1 MSDGKLF
8 VKCRASEL
16 RAEIETGSKKTKP
29 HNQVKVILKKVIA
42 NIIFNNHEVLHI
54 FSTVTSLM
62 RIDDFEIRK
71 MCLQYVENSA
81 SFCPKEANI
90 ALPFIERFESD
101 TNPALRIAAIR
112 TVASTPLKSYFE
124 LALVIIRR
132 HLVDNNPQ
140 VRITAAYAVTR
151 LYQYN
156 AGRVT
161 EANVVED
168 LNQLLLDSDE
178 GVVANTL
185 EALSC
190 ISENGEGLSLAI
202 NREHAMR
209 LLSYLNKVN
218 EWCQIYILHSLMSY
232 VPQTTKDALYMIELV
247 IPCLRHENSA
257 VVMNAVKVIVY
268 SSNYVRNVKLVLPS
282 LQKRLSSSLVNLLC
296 KPAEMQFLVLRNIIL
311 LLLSKKQLVKF
322 DVEVFFCEYEDPV
335 YVKDTK
341 LEIIYLIANESNIPI
356 VLRELEEY
364 AMEIDVLMAR
374 KAIRAF
380 GNLALKLEKSSQQ
393 CVDVIDNLVSHGV
406 PYIVQEATGV
416 TKNILRKYPGKYEYM
431 IQNLLTH
438 YKVIDE
444 PSSKSSFIWILGQY
458 GESKSNIQPVV
469 EYFIANFR
477 EETIEVQSSILTA
490 VTKLYLLQPDLFEY
504 VVIRVFK
511 CATEDID
518 RPDIRDRAFIYWRI
532 LTSEELKSNN
542 SIFQE
547 DAKNIVLGSFPVI
560 NTDGDA
566 VADNI
571 LEELELNVGT
581 LASIYLKLV
590 RNVFRYAKSRE
601 VPFSPAMQEKSLPT
615 PPLSANSFDSHANAS
630 NIINTRQ
637 HSYASQGELTNERP
651 LQSTFSRRSSRSS
664 EHSLSEPED
673 NKISNLARRLT
684 RKASIITGIKK

>member
-16 RAEIETGSKKTKP
+16 KAEIETACKKAKP
-29 HNQVKVILKKVIA
+29 QNQIKVILKKVIA
-42 NIIFNNHEVLHI
+42 NIIFNNHEVLHL
-54 FSTVTSLM
+54 FPTVTSLM
-62 RIDDFEIRK
+62 RIDDFDIRK
-71 MCLQYVENSA
+71 MCLQYIENSA

-90 ALPFIERFESD
+90 ALPFIERLESD
-101 TNPALRIAAIR
+101 VRPALRIAAIR
-112 TVASTPLKSYFE
+112 TATSTPLKSYFE
-124 LALVIIRR
+124 LAIVIVRR
-132 HLVDNNPQ
+132 RLVDNNPQ

-161 EANVVED
+161 EANLVED

-178 GVVANTL
+178 DVVANTL

-190 ISENGEGLSLAI
+190 ISENGEDLSLAI
-202 NREHAMR
+202 NREHVMR

-218 EWCQIYILHSLMSY
+218 EWCQIYILHALMSY
-232 VPQTTKDALYMIELV
+232 VPQTTKEALYVIELV
-247 IPCLRHENSA
+247 IPSLRHENSA
-257 VVMNAVKVIVY
+257 VVLNAVKVIVY
-268 SSNYVRNVKLVLPS
+268 GSNYVRNVKLVLPS
-282 LQKRLSSSLVNLLC
+282 LQKRLSSSLVNLLG
-296 KPAEMQFLVLRNIIL
+296 KPSEMQFLVLRNIIL
-311 LLLSKKQLVKF
+311 LLLSKKRLVNF
-322 DVEVFFCEYEDPV
+322 DVEVFFCEYDDPV

-380 GNLALKLEKSSQQ
+380 GNLALKLPKSSQQ
-393 CVDVIDNLVSHGV
+393 CVDVINNLVSHGV
-406 PYIVQEATGV
+406 PYIVQEAAGV
-416 TKNILRKYPGKYEYM
+416 AKNILRKYPGQYEYM
-431 IQNLLTH
+431 IQNLLAH

-458 GESKSNIQPVV
+458 GESKDNIQPIV

-490 VTKLYLLQPDLFEY
+490 VTKLYLKNPVSFENI
-504 VVIRVFK
+504 VIRIFR
-511 CATEDID
+511 CATENID

-542 SIFQE
+542 TIYQD

-571 LEELELNVGT
+571 LEELELNIGT
-581 LASIYLKLV
+581 LASIYLKPV
-590 RNVFRYAKSRE
+590 RNVFRYAKSKGI
-601 VPFSPAMQEKSLPT
+601 PFSPAMQDRSLPT
-615 PPLSANSFDSHANAS
+615 PPLSANSFDSHANATS
-630 NIINTRQ
+630 TINTRQ
-637 HSYASQGELTNERP
+637 HSYTSQDALTNERP
-651 LQSTFSRRSSRSS
+651 LQSTFSRRSSTSS
-664 EHSLSEPED
+664 KHSLSEPND
-673 NKISNLARRLT
+673 HKISNLARRLT